1 MYDLTDSPVLD
12 SANDYITA
20 KNIAETLHKHY
31 PGHVWAVTCEGKQ
44 GMATIRNLALSATY
58 GYYIR
63 LAELNGDSHMRMVIR
78 AGGEILERFR
88 QRRGAM
94 NADKIE
100 SLPHGVNGFPIF
112 DTAGMTGRVPKWEK
126 SKPNIIRVSEW
137 PKPPT

>member
-1 MYDLTDSPVLD
+1 MRDLTDTPALA

-31 PGHVWAVTCEGKQ
+31 PGHVWAVTCEGRT

-63 LAELNGDSHMRMVIR
+63 LVELNGDSHMRIVIK
-78 AGGEILERFR
+78 AGGEILERFN

-94 NADKIE
+94 NSAHIE
-100 SLPHGVNGFPIF
+100 ALPHAANGFPVF
-112 DTAGMTGRVPKWEK
+112 DTAGMKGKVPKFETRKIIVESGWH
-126 SKPNIIRVSEW
+126 SKR
-137 PKPPT
+137 T